1 MCGGR
6 RELPHHGSDWRR
18 SNFTE
23 ARLRHDE
30 GGPARRLSRMVA
42 RRRGRLRIRH
52 QTRNEGQGLKLGQW
66 ELRSPGRVRVWESIV
81 QAGAPLAWPM
91 PDMRLPTKT
100 GDWPSREE
108 RSMLRT
114 SIGGEGKQ
122 RSRKVLPCNNGRTP
136 TIRGEAPLIP
146 SGQWLDENERVRQ
159 SCIPYLAGHLRVRQ
173 RCRDNALWEK
183 RAFQWRHVRLPAADC
198 QGSTRPIV
206 THGRGVLAARA
217 KGLLLSTLLN
227 GTPCQPPCFG
237 RKRRRLLSRQRGETR
252 ADKKQRL

>member
-1 MCGGR
+1 M
-6 RELPHHGSDWRR
+6 L
-18 SNFTE
+18 
-23 ARLRHDE
+23 
-30 GGPARRLSRMVA
+30 GPCQICVYPRKWV
-42 RRRGRLRIRH
+42 I
-52 QTRNEGQGLKLGQW
+52 
-66 ELRSPGRVRVWESIV
+66 GRV
-81 QAGAPLAWPM
+81 A
-91 PDMRLPTKT
+91 K
-100 GDWPSREE
+100 E
-108 RSMLRT
+108 RSILRT

-227 GTPCQPPCFG
+227 GAPCQPPCFG
-237 RKRRRLLSRQRGETR
+237 MKAAATSFSTARRDTRRQKATIVADLKRNVSAGSPAKLGMTSTRGHR
-252 ADKKQRL
+252 AVIVAGCAWPGWNATLTHAVEWEGDGGGE